1 MFNALF
7 SSSRFLCL
15 FTRER
20 FLSCLRFFVTR
31 SEWEETER
39 EHHRKR
45 GERGGGGRVPR
56 GFVFVGRTN
65 PLHFRLFCFSTLS
78 LPLFLSRKR
87 PTLTTPPQSLRARQ
101 PVLLAE
107 ALGIKMVAIRLP
119 SSGRLPTIMRS
130 SSTAAPTA
138 AAAAPTLLCRVAG
151 AAFQLPRRRSQASSC
166 AAAAL
171 SRDGDDGG
179 CPFAREETDAER
191 KLCFFLFFS
200 FFAKVSPSIDRGGA
214 PLRNWRRL
222 LTVLSLPIRFHRV
235 SHPCF
240 PLF

>member
-1 MFNALF
+1 M
-7 SSSRFLCL
+7 
-15 FTRER
+15 
-20 FLSCLRFFVTR
+20 
-31 SEWEETER
+31 
-39 EHHRKR
+39 
-45 GERGGGGRVPR
+45 PR
-56 GFVFVGRTN
+56 GFVSVGRTN

-138 AAAAPTLLCRVAG
+138 AAAAPTLLRRVAG

-179 CPFAREETDAER
+179 CRFAREETDAER
-191 KLCFFLFFS
+191 KQCFFLFFS

-222 LTVLSLPIRFHRV
+222 LMVLSLPSRFHRV
-235 SHPCF
+235 SQPCF